1 MKTVTNKEGDEI
13 CLSRNGRIIIIDVQ
27 DREEHYA
34 TVIGAKLKV
43 HENQV
48 IKPATVLVEW
58 DPYSFVIV
66 SEVSG
71 MVDYRDIIPGITM
84 IEEVEEA
91 TSFSRMKVVSSN
103 DEKLHPAIIIK
114 DEDGKIFGR
123 YPLPNDSLIM
133 CERDAPVFA
142 GDVLAKIPKD
152 TTRQMDITGGLP
164 RIVELFEGRKP
175 KEPAVVAEIDGVVA
189 YGNISRGQ
197 QKIHVEN
204 DYGVKREYS
213 VPKGKY
219 IHFKEGEFIKA
230 GEQLIDG
237 ARSPHDIL
245 NVLGEKE
252 LQKFLVD
259 EIQEVYRLQGVTIND
274 KHIEIIIRQMMRW
287 MEVDDVGDTEFIVGE
302 RVDKFRFQKENDRVV
317 SSGGDPAK
325 GHPLLVGIT
334 KASLSTDS
342 FISAASFQ
350 ETTRVLTEAAIE
362 GKVDFLRG
370 LKENVIMGK
379 LIPAGTGMTTYRDVE
394 LEPDESIEDEEDDL
408 ADDFSL
414 DNIIKSSQE
423 KITGQPII

>member
-1 MKTVTNKEGDEI
+1 
-13 CLSRNGRIIIIDVQ
+13 
-27 DREEHYA
+27 
-34 TVIGAKLKV
+34 
-43 HENQV
+43 
-48 IKPATVLVEW
+48 
-58 DPYSFVIV
+58 
-66 SEVSG
+66 
-71 MVDYRDIIPGITM
+71 M

-91 TSFSRMKVVSSN
+91 TSFSRNKVVPSN
-103 DEKLHPAIIIK
+103 DEKLTPAIHVK
-114 DEDGKIFGR
+114 DADGKILGR
-123 YPLPNDSLIM
+123 YPLPNDGLIM
-133 CERDAPVFA
+133 VERDSEVHA
-142 GDVLAKIPKD
+142 GHVLAKIPKD

-175 KEPAVVAEIDGVVA
+175 KEPAVISEIDGLVH

-197 QKIHVEN
+197 QKVAVEN
-204 DYGVKREYS
+204 EYGVKREYS

-219 IHFKEGEFIKA
+219 IHFKEGEIIKA

-259 EIQEVYRLQGVTIND
+259 EIQEVYRLQGVNIND

-287 MEVDDVGDTEFIVGE
+287 MEVDDVGDTNFIVGE
-302 RVDKFRFQKENDRVV
+302 RVDKFRFQNINEEVIA
-317 SSGGDPAK
+317 SGGLPAK

-362 GKVDFLRG
+362 GKVDGLRG

-379 LIPAGTGMTTYRDVE
+379 LIPAGTGMHIYRDVE
-394 LEPDESIEDEEDDL
+394 LEPDDSIAQTEEEMEEE
-408 ADDFSL
+408 FSL

-423 KITGQPII
+423 KISAQTIS